1 LVYRLARRNLYES
14 APGVQVVGEPSE
26 NKIMRRDTA
35 AKWALSIFLAAL
47 PPSLVRAA
55 GPPIPEIDGAF
66 DRLYNFDFAGSHRI
80 LNGYIAAHPGEA
92 LPYAARA
99 SAYLF
104 YELDRLGVLESQ
116 FLTDDKQILEKR
128 KIAPDPVI
136 RAEFFKAVGEAQARA
151 ERTLAAAPDDPNSL
165 LAMCIGYG
173 VVSDYTALVEKRQ
186 FRSMSP
192 AKSAN
197 LYAQRLLRLKPP
209 LYDAYVSTGVSE
221 YLVGSLPIFLR
232 WFVRFDNIKGSK
244 QEAVKNL
251 ERVSREG
258 HYLKGFAKVL
268 LSIIYLREKKR
279 EAAVAMLA
287 ELQREYPANP
297 LFRRELAQLSS
308 RPRQT
313 P

>member
-1 LVYRLARRNLYES
+1 MYRPARLNLYKS
-14 APGVQVVGEPSE
+14 APGAHVVDQPRE
-26 NKIMRRDTA
+26 NRTMRRETG
-35 AKWALSIFLAAL
+35 AKWTLCVFIAALS
-47 PPSLVRAA
+47 PSLVRAA
-55 GPPIPEIDGAF
+55 EPSIPEVDQAF

-92 LPYAARA
+92 VPYAARA

-116 FLTDDKQILEKR
+116 FLTDDEQILEKR
-128 KIAPDPVI
+128 KITPDPVI
-136 RAEFFKAVGEAQARA
+136 RAEFFKAVGEAQSRAR
-151 ERTLAAAPDDPNSL
+151 RTLASAPDDPDSL
-165 LAMCIGYG
+165 LAMCIGFG

-192 AKSAN
+192 AKAAN
-197 LYAQRLLRLKPP
+197 IYAQRLLRLKPP

-221 YLVGSLPIFLR
+221 YLIGSMPIFLR

-244 QEAVKNL
+244 QEALKNL
-251 ERVSREG
+251 ELVSREG

-308 RPRQT
+308 RPRRAR
-313 P
+313 